1 MQTLSDGLVILD
13 PVAPDPAT
21 GLGAHLLSGTG
32 GARYRQF
39 ETSARFRVGETR
51 ELMFSYIRSK
61 GRGDL
66 NDFGTFLGTFPFAIV
81 RPNQFGDLPA
91 DLPNRFLTWGLV
103 QLPWKFRI
111 APVIEYRS
119 GFPYVVTNAA
129 QDYVGVPNS
138 TRFPRFLSVDSRL
151 SKDFQVSR
159 QYAVR
164 LSVSAFNLT
173 NHFNPE
179 AVHSNVDDPAFG
191 YFFGHRG
198 RRFTL
203 DFDVLF

>member
-1 MQTLSDGLVILD
+1 M
-13 PVAPDPAT
+13 
-21 GLGAHLLSGTG
+21 
-32 GARYRQF
+32 
-39 ETSARFRVGETR
+39 
-51 ELMFSYIRSK
+51 
-61 GRGDL
+61 
-66 NDFGTFLGTFPFAIV
+66 
-81 RPNQFGDLPA
+81 
-91 DLPNRFLTWGLV
+91 
-103 QLPWKFRI
+103 
-111 APVIEYRS
+111 
-119 GFPYVVTNAA
+119 VTNAA
-129 QDYVGVPNS
+129 QDYVGIPNS
-138 TRFPRFLSVDSRL
+138 TRFPRFFSVDSRL